1 MDNMNYV
8 ISNKSFKLPII
19 IKMILALLVLFIVFI
34 LNYKISIYDTYE
46 AVVVKKG
53 DDYYV
58 KAMVCTDKQVFIYDN
73 TLLINDKEYTY
84 RILSI
89 DDDYIYDNNQKY
101 MIVNIS
107 VNLDEKYK
115 VNNNYLILKQKR
127 REETLFKLIFE
138 KLKKGIYL

>member
-1 MDNMNYV
+1 MDSMNYV
-8 ISNKSFKLPII
+8 ISSKSFKLPTFMKII
-19 IKMILALLVLFIVFI
+19 LTLLVIFIIFI

-58 KAMVCTDKQVFIYDN
+58 QTMVRTDKQVFIHDN
-73 TLLINDKEYTY
+73 TLLINGKEYTY
-84 RILSI
+84 RVLNI
-89 DDDYIYDNNQKY
+89 DDYIYIDNQKY

-107 VNLDEKYK
+107 IDLEKEYK
-115 VNNNYLILKQKR
+115 INNNYLNLKQKR
-127 REETLFKLIFE
+127 KKETLFKLIFE